1 VEVSTAAL
9 PAGKHVLCE
18 KPVAATLA
26 GLDAIAQAQ
35 KEGGGVFSGVFQLM
49 FGRGARPVRLLLDEG
64 KLGRL
69 HLGIADTLWFRDRD
83 YYEEVPWRGSW
94 ERECGGVTSQPG
106 DPSHRVAL
114 VAPGEPASV
123 YAQAGVFRTRTE
135 TDDGSVAV
143 PRSKTARSARS
154 HRR

>member
-1 VEVSTAAL
+1 M
-9 PAGKHVLCE
+9 LCE

-94 ERECGGVTSQPG
+94 ERECGGVTVSRAIHLIELLLW
-106 DPSHRVAL
+106 HR
-114 VAPGEPASV
+114 ASWRV
-123 YAQAGVFRTRTE
+123 CTRKLECFARAQRRTTAAWRSRGQKRRDRPDHI
-135 TDDGSVAV
+135 DDE
-143 PRSKTARSARS
+143 RIR
-154 HRR
+154 